1 VVCVTRGEKCYID
14 TGAPGDIPVELLT
27 AAPLALAPPLPE
39 IAISI
44 SRGPDAAFFALRPL
58 PGCEAPPLPTSFRLL
73 PAHPSG

>member
-1 VVCVTRGEKCYID
+1 
-14 TGAPGDIPVELLT
+14 LLT

-39 IAISI
+39 IAMSI